1 MIYSEKIYDSVWV
14 DFYSEAELQALLD
27 NATPPK
33 LTNQNF
39 TVNTW
44 AYTAESVPRLTSEN
58 LAHEWPDSTP
68 FWREIEQSYK
78 NAAKGFS
85 KELVGKEATRLCSF
99 LNLRARPTY
108 ESVSIYTIHEN
119 QMISH
124 LYNHQNGF
132 ETEWAVPYQ
141 IQLTGQFIDMPDGRW
156 HYVFIKDELR
166 LNTALFSWNFLG
178 KNFVEEEFI
187 EEFKDMMDREPTE
200 EEIEDQK
207 NSRENFRF
215 AFVREDLIGQLAYPD
230 YFDMAYLRKYIP
242 SDILDNAGKWID
254 YLYSDYPYW
263 ERRESIE
270 ITYDEYGAEILNID
284 GLAFLLLP
292 KKEKQEIQNQRDA
305 LRETF
310 AHYRGDYGLYWKP
323 AGVPAYLVR
332 KQSRTI
338 GDFAQELFRDQTGSY
353 NLITYRK
360 RLDFFRE
367 LYPGH
372 QYPGFYEYEFEYYE
386 YPEKGYSYLYN
397 LLPVRDLKH
406 LANDSY
412 IALFNEDNPRNRV
425 NAVPNN
431 GETELLPDIADEI
444 KADQDLDDG
453 AGKNPS
459 VEVGERNVIAGA
471 GVVALGI
478 LLLKNNM

>member
-1 MIYSEKIYDSVWV
+1 
-14 DFYSEAELQALLD
+14 
-27 NATPPK
+27 
-33 LTNQNF
+33 
-39 TVNTW
+39 
-44 AYTAESVPRLTSEN
+44 
-58 LAHEWPDSTP
+58 
-68 FWREIEQSYK
+68 
-78 NAAKGFS
+78 
-85 KELVGKEATRLCSF
+85 
-99 LNLRARPTY
+99 
-108 ESVSIYTIHEN
+108 
-119 QMISH
+119 MISH